1 MPLNKVSAIYN
12 CYVHAYITIFN
23 FNLFFGLAGS
33 EDPNWCYEN
42 FINFRSLKSADNVR
56 QQLARIMDRFYL
68 KRSSTDFTSKD
79 YYVNIRKALVQGF
92 FMQVAHL
99 ERTGHYL
106 TIKDNQ
112 IVQLH
117 PSTCLDHKPD
127 WVIYN
132 EFVLTTKNYIRTVT
146 DVKRKY
152 HVPSFLIY
160 ADTE

>member
-1 MPLNKVSAIYN
+1 
-12 CYVHAYITIFN
+12 
-23 FNLFFGLAGS
+23 
-33 EDPNWCYEN
+33 
-42 FINFRSLKSADNVR
+42 
-56 QQLARIMDRFYL
+56 MDRFCL
-68 KRSSTDFTSKD
+68 KRSSTEFTSKD

-146 DVKRKY
+146 DVKRK
-152 HVPSFLIY
+152 
-160 ADTE
+160 

>member
-1 MPLNKVSAIYN
+1 
-12 CYVHAYITIFN
+12 
-23 FNLFFGLAGS
+23 
-33 EDPNWCYEN
+33 
-42 FINFRSLKSADNVR
+42 
-56 QQLARIMDRFYL
+56 MDRFNL
-68 KRSSTDFTSKD
+68 KRTSTEFTSKD

-99 ERTGHYL
+99 QRTGHYL

-146 DVKRKY
+146 DVKRECF
-152 HVPSFLIY
+152 V
-160 ADTE
+160 DTERCSYLFFSISAEWLLKLAPQYYDLSNFPQCEAKRQLELMEARMQSRAFQQGF

>member
-1 MPLNKVSAIYN
+1 MFCDILN
-12 CYVHAYITIFN
+12 
-23 FNLFFGLAGS
+23 
-33 EDPNWCYEN
+33 
-42 FINFRSLKSADNVR
+42 
-56 QQLARIMDRFYL
+56 
-68 KRSSTDFTSKD
+68 
-79 YYVNIRKALVQGF
+79 GF
-92 FMQVAHL
+92 FFFSFTPKKVAHL

-146 DVKRKY
+146 DVKREYYGTFFFVESGAKNI
-152 HVPSFLIY
+152 VFFLLYLAEWLLTIAPQY
-160 ADTE
+160 YDLNNFPQCEAKRQLELLQARLETRQYQQGF

>member
-1 MPLNKVSAIYN
+1 
-12 CYVHAYITIFN
+12 
-23 FNLFFGLAGS
+23 
-33 EDPNWCYEN
+33 
-42 FINFRSLKSADNVR
+42 
-56 QQLARIMDRFYL
+56 MDRFNL
-68 KRSSTDFTSKD
+68 KRSSTEFTSKD

-146 DVKRKY
+146 DVKRKFFF
-152 HVPSFLIY
+152 HFPFTLKKR
-160 ADTE
+160 TKQNT

>member
-1 MPLNKVSAIYN
+1 
-12 CYVHAYITIFN
+12 
-23 FNLFFGLAGS
+23 
-33 EDPNWCYEN
+33 
-42 FINFRSLKSADNVR
+42 
-56 QQLARIMDRFYL
+56 MDRFNL
-68 KRSSTDFTSKD
+68 KRSSTEFTSKD

-146 DVKRKY
+146 DVKRKFFFY
-152 HVPSFLIY
+152 FPFTLKKRNRVLHNLFFFSLSKQLNGF
-160 ADTE
+160 